1 MLTDVTTDGSAPRNT
16 VTPLRRRFG
25 RPVPYEAF
33 YTSRIVPIERIQ
45 LGIGVLK
52 LHRQGLARL
61 DAEVYSVAHLGLFVF
76 KAVGQANPRSVFF
89 AGHRILDRLGA
100 TLADARNA
108 QRGLPP
114 STVNL

>member
-16 VTPLRRRFG
+16 VTSLRRRFG

-52 LHRQGLARL
+52 LHRQCLARL
-61 DAEVYSVAHLGLFVF
+61 DAEVYSVAHLGLFIF
-76 KAVGQANPRSVFF
+76 KAVGQGNPGLMLLTR
-89 AGHRILDRLGA
+89 HRILDRLGA

-108 QRGLPP
+108 HRSLP
-114 STVNL
+114 